1 MAKKK
6 KATPSMVYVVM
17 VAIIT
22 VVAGVLLV
30 LNGNIGNIGAEESVT
45 GEAVACP
52 NCLWNSY
59 GSCDIIT
66 TLVVGEQITYNSGVY
81 KTSVESMDKGINN
94 KSVVKFKM
102 NGQVTRALSE
112 GQSAVFADGSKI
124 TVIETLFQ
132 DFAGGIHSSK
142 FCHKQ

>member
-22 VVAGVLLV
+22 VVAGVVLV

>member
-6 KATPSMVYVVM
+6 EATPPMVYVVM

-22 VVAGVLLV
+22 VVVGVVLV
-30 LNGNIGNIGAEESVT
+30 LNGNIGNDGAEESVT

-124 TVIETLFQ
+124 IVIETLFQ
-132 DFAGGIHSSK
+132 DFAGGVHSSK